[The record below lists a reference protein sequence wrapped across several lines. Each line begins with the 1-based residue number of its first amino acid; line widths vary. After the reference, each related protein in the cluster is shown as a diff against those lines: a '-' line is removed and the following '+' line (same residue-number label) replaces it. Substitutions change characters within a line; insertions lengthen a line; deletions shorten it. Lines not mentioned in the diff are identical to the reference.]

1 MGVDNYTALKQVSLI
16 INEPSLTQ
24 LGSWRLT
31 AVVNVTVATW
41 IGNAAA
47 VLSGTWGA
55 VTRRAHQ
62 SGYSRTAVYT
72 HAQRVV
78 QAVASAQAGGI
89 SYDALWHENERLK
102 AENDALWQAWAAAE
116 ELSEAKQRAF
126 AGSGCA
132 MGLSLSQIVTLFA
145 IVLPLGIVPNRA
157 MVGRWVQAA
166 ATQAGRLLVVLDLAC
181 QARIRVL
188 CLDEIFLHREPVLMA
203 IEPHSMA
210 WMAGQRGP
218 DRSGESWREV
228 ITHWPC
234 LEHVIADGGQ
244 GLERGVKLAN
254 AARGMQGEAA
264 ETIARQAM
272 TMGLDVCHTQREL
285 ERVLQRQ
292 WKHAERQLDTA
303 SQADAKVERY
313 RRQGREPRGVSGVAG
328 RAWRKA
334 ERLFDQVVHAQE
346 AVQQIAAALS
356 WFDAT
361 GRLYCRQTAQAQFD
375 AACQQLQ
382 GDCWRKVKRLLSDER
397 TLKHLDQ
404 LHAHLATA
412 VSDPVLREALTRL
425 WYIHD
430 QMRQVQD
437 DTCLRLRQLVVIEQV
452 LCERLCPQ
460 WQSAYRR
467 VDELL
472 RRAVRASSAVECV
485 NSVVR
490 MQQGRHRHVSQGLLD
505 LKRLYWNCRVFRE
518 GKRKGKSPYDL
529 LGLHL
534 PSADWWQLL
543 QMAPAEVEQKLLT
556 QEVRA

>member
-1 MGVDNYTALKQVSLI
+1 M

-31 AVVNVTVATW
+31 AVVNGTVATW

-55 VTRRAHQ
+55 VTRRAHH
-62 SGYSRTAVYT
+62 SGSSRTAVYT

-78 QAVASAQAGGI
+78 QAVASEQAGGI
-89 SYDALWHENERLK
+89 SYDALWQENERLK
-102 AENDALWQAWAAAE
+102 AENDALWQAWSEAE
-116 ELSEAKQRAF
+116 ALSEAQQRDF
-126 AGSGCA
+126 AGSGGA

-145 IVLPLGIVPNRA
+145 IVLPRSAVPSRA

-166 ATQAGRLLVVLDLAC
+166 AQAGRLLVVLDLAC

-188 CLDEIFLHREPVLMA
+188 CLDEIFLHRELVLMA

-210 WMAGQRGP
+210 WMVGQRGP
-218 DRSGESWREV
+218 DRRGESWCEV
-228 ITHWPC
+228 RANWPC

-244 GLERGVKLAN
+244 GLARGVKLAN
-254 AARGMQGEAA
+254 AARCAQGEAA
-264 ETIARQAM
+264 ETVSRQAM
-272 TMGLDVCHTQREL
+272 TMGLDVLHTQREL

-328 RAWRKA
+328 RTWRKA
-334 ERLFDQVVHAQE
+334 ERLFDQAVHAQE

-356 WFDAT
+356 WFDAR
-361 GRLYCRQTAQAQFD
+361 GRLYGRQTAQAQLD

-382 GDCWRKVKRLLSDER
+382 GACWSKVKRLLSDER
-397 TLKHLDQ
+397 TLNHLDQ
-404 LHAHLATA
+404 LHEHLTAA
-412 VSDPVLREALTRL
+412 VSDPVLRDALTRL

-430 QMRQVQD
+430 QMRQAQD
-437 DTCLRLRQLVVIEQV
+437 DTCLRLRQRVVIEQV

-472 RRAVRASSAVECV
+472 RYAVRASSAVEGV

-518 GKRKGKSPYDL
+518 GKRTGKSPYAL

-534 PSADWWQLL
+534 PSSDWWQLL
-543 QMAPAEVEQKLLT
+543 QMAPAELEQKLLT
-556 QEVRA
+556 Q

>member
-1 MGVDNYTALKQVSLI
+1 MF
-16 INEPSLTQ
+16 NEPSLTQ

-31 AVVNVTVATW
+31 AVVNVPVATW

-55 VTRRAHQ
+55 VTRRAQQ

-78 QAVASAQAGGI
+78 HAVVSEQAGGI
-89 SYDALWHENERLK
+89 SYDALGQENERLK
-102 AENDALWQAWAAAE
+102 AENEALWQAWSEAE
-116 ELSEAKQRAF
+116 ALSEAKQRAF

-145 IVLPLGIVPNRA
+145 IVLPWGAVPSRA
-157 MVGRWVQAA
+157 LVGRWVQAA

-181 QARIRVL
+181 QVRVRVL
-188 CLDEIFLHREPVLMA
+188 CLDEIFLHRAPVLMA

-218 DRSGESWREV
+218 DRSGESWRAV
-228 ITHWPC
+228 ITNWPC

-244 GLERGVKLAN
+244 GLERGVKLVN
-254 AARGMQGEAA
+254 EARCAQGEAS
-264 ETIARQAM
+264 ETVSRPAM
-272 TMGLDVCHTQREL
+272 TMGLDVFHTQREL
-285 ERVLQRQ
+285 ERIVQRQ

-303 SQADAKVERY
+303 SQADAKVARY
-313 RRQGREPRGVSGVAG
+313 KRQGRDPRGVSGVAG
-328 RAWRKA
+328 RAWHKA
-334 ERLFDQVVHAQE
+334 EVLFDQAVNAQE
-346 AVQQIAAALS
+346 AVQQIDAALS
-356 WFDAT
+356 WFDT
-361 GRLYCRQTAQAQFD
+361 QGRLYCRQTAQAQLD
-375 AACQQLQ
+375 EASQQLQ
-382 GDCWRKVKRLLSDER
+382 GDCWSKVKRLLSDER
-397 TLKHLDQ
+397 TLSHLDR
-404 LHAHLATA
+404 LHAHLTSA
-412 VSDPVLREALTRL
+412 VSDPVLRDALTRL
-425 WYIHD
+425 WYVNN
-430 QMRQVQD
+430 QMRQAQGNA
-437 DTCLRLRQLVVIEQV
+437 CMRLRQLVVIEQV

-460 WQSAYRR
+460 WQSAYRC

-472 RRAVRASSAVECV
+472 RHAVRASSAVECV

-490 MQQGRHRHVSQGLLD
+490 MHQGRHRHVSQGLLD
-505 LKRLYWNCRVFRE
+505 LKRLYWNCRVFHE

-543 QMAPAEVEQKLLT
+543 QMTPEELAQKLLT
-556 QEVRA
+556 Q

>member
-1 MGVDNYTALKQVSLI
+1 
-16 INEPSLTQ
+16 
-24 LGSWRLT
+24 
-31 AVVNVTVATW
+31 VVNVTVATW

-62 SGYSRTAVYT
+62 SGSSRTAVYT

-78 QAVASAQAGGI
+78 QAVASEQAGGI
-89 SYDALWHENERLK
+89 SYDALWQENERLK
-102 AENDALWQAWAAAE
+102 TENEALWQAWSEAE
-116 ELSEAKQRAF
+116 ALSEAKQRDF

-145 IVLPLGIVPNRA
+145 IVLPRSAVPSRA

-166 ATQAGRLLVVLDLAC
+166 AAQAGRLLVGLDLAC

-203 IEPHSMA
+203 IEPYSMA

-218 DRSGESWREV
+218 DRSGESWCEV
-228 ITHWPC
+228 LTNWPC

-244 GLERGVKLAN
+244 GLARGVKLAN
-254 AARGMQGEAA
+254 AARCAQGEAA
-264 ETIARQAM
+264 ETVSRQAM
-272 TMGLDVCHTQREL
+272 TMGLDVFHTQREL

-334 ERLFDQVVHAQE
+334 ERLFDQAVHAQE

-356 WFDAT
+356 WFDAR
-361 GRLYCRQTAQAQFD
+361 GRLYCRQTAQAQLD

-397 TLKHLDQ
+397 TLNHLAQ
-404 LHAHLATA
+404 LHEHLTAA
-412 VSDPVLREALTRL
+412 VSDPVLRDALTRL
-425 WYIHD
+425 WYTHD
-430 QMRQVQD
+430 QMRQAQD

-472 RRAVRASSAVECV
+472 RYAVRASSAVECV

-490 MQQGRHRHVSQGLLD
+490 MQQGRHRHVSQEMLD
-505 LKRLYWNCRVFRE
+505 LKRLYWNGRVFRE
-518 GKRKGKSPYDL
+518 GKRKGKSPYAL

-534 PSADWWQLL
+534 PSSDWWQLL
-543 QMAPAEVEQKLLT
+543 QMAPAELEQKLLT
-556 QEVRA
+556 Q

>member
-1 MGVDNYTALKQVSLI
+1 MGVDNYTALKQVSLM
-16 INEPSLTQ
+16 INDPSLTQ

-31 AVVNVTVATW
+31 AVLNVPVETW
-41 IGNAAA
+41 ISNAAA
-47 VLSGTWGA
+47 VLSGAWGA
-55 VTRRAHQ
+55 VTRRAQQ
-62 SGYSRTAVYT
+62 SGYSRTAVYM

-78 QAVASAQAGGI
+78 HAVASEQASGI
-89 SYDALWHENERLK
+89 SYDALWQENERLK
-102 AENDALWQAWAAAE
+102 AENEALWQAWAEAE
-116 ELSEAKQRAF
+116 ALSEAKQRNF

-132 MGLSLSQIVTLFA
+132 MGLSLSQIITLFA
-145 IVLPLGIVPNRA
+145 IVLPLGAVPSRA

-166 ATQAGRLLVVLDLAC
+166 AAQAGRLLVVLDLAC
-181 QARIRVL
+181 QARVRVL
-188 CLDEIFLHREPVLMA
+188 CLDEIFLHRTPVLMA

-218 DRSGESWREV
+218 DRRGERWREV
-228 ITHWPC
+228 ILHWPC
-234 LEHVIADGGQ
+234 LEHVITDGGQ
-244 GLERGVKLAN
+244 GLARGVTLAS
-254 AARGMQGEAA
+254 AARCAPGEAA
-264 ETIARQAM
+264 ETVATQAI
-272 TMGLDVCHTQREL
+272 TMGLDVLHTHREL

-303 SQADAKVERY
+303 SQADAKVQRY

-334 ERLFDQVVHAQE
+334 ERLLDQAGNAQE

-361 GRLYCRQTAQAQFD
+361 GRLYCRQTAQAQLD

-382 GDCWRKVKRLLSDER
+382 GDCWRKAKRLLSDER
-397 TLKHLDQ
+397 TLNHLDQ
-404 LHAHLATA
+404 LHAHLTAA
-412 VSDPVLREALTRL
+412 VSDSAVRDALTRL

-430 QMRQVQD
+430 QMRQAQD
-437 DTCLRLRQLVVIEQV
+437 DTYLRLRQLVVIEQV

-460 WQSAYRR
+460 WQSAYKR

-472 RRAVRASSAVECV
+472 RYAVRASSAVECV

-518 GKRKGKSPYDL
+518 GKRKGKSPYAL

-534 PSADWWQLL
+534 PSSDWWQLL
-543 QMAPAEVEQKLLT
+543 QMAPEELEQTLST
-556 QEVRA
+556 Q